1 MATAEPGKAEDTPM
15 KAIVYTKHGPPEVLQ
30 LKEVPIPVPTDNQI
44 LVRVHAASIN
54 ALESRR
60 FSSQLKGTRT
70 RVPLMVRVLDRLLL
84 QSVGK
89 VIGADI
95 AGRVEAVGAAVM
107 RFQPGDEVF
116 GVATRSAGG
125 FAEYACSTE
134 RGLALKPAN
143 LSFEE
148 AAAVPVAA
156 VTALQG
162 LRNAGHIRSG
172 QKVLV
177 NGASGAI
184 GTFAMQIAKAFGAE
198 VTAVC
203 SRQNLDQARSIGAD
217 HVIDYTREDFTKKAE
232 RYDLILAINGYHPIL
247 AYKRAL
253 SPGGTYIMVGGSL
266 PQGIEGLLL
275 APLVSKVGRDNKQL
289 RPMGVARINHDDLAF
304 IGKLL
309 EERKVV
315 PVIERRYPLNEVAKA
330 IRYLAEG
337 HAKAK
342 VVITV
347 LPTS

>member
-1 MATAEPGKAEDTPM
+1 MATSKPGKEEDTQM

-30 LKEVPIPVPTDNQI
+30 LQELPIPVPTDNQI

-60 FSSQLKGTRT
+60 FSSQLKGTR
-70 RVPLMVRVLDRLLL
+70 VPLTIRVLDRLLL
-84 QSVGK
+84 KSVGK

-95 AGRVEAVGAAVM
+95 AGRVEAVGAAIT
-107 RFQPGDEVF
+107 RFKPGDEVF

-125 FAEYACSTE
+125 FAEYACSVE

-143 LSFEE
+143 LSFEA

-156 VTALQG
+156 ITALQG
-162 LRNAGHIRSG
+162 LRKAGHIRSG
-172 QKVLV
+172 QKVLI

-184 GTFAMQIAKAFGAE
+184 GTFVVQIAKSFGAE

-203 SRQNLDQARSIGAD
+203 STQKVDQARSIGAD
-217 HVIDYTREDFTKKAE
+217 HVIDYTREDFTKRAE
-232 RYDLILAINGYHPIL
+232 RYDLILGINGYHPIL

-253 SPGGTYIMVGGSL
+253 APGGTYIGVGGKV
-266 PQGIEGLLL
+266 PQAIEGLLL
-275 APLVSKVGRDNKQL
+275 APLVTKLGRDNKKL
-289 RPMGVARINHDDLAF
+289 RWMGVARINHEDLAF
-304 IGKLL
+304 IGQLL
-309 EERKVV
+309 EEGKVV
-315 PVIERRYPLNEVAKA
+315 PVIERRYPLEEVAKA